1 MNNELNSIEDIDA
14 MLDSQYSVDEEQGTD
29 IEEVQEDAVEEE
41 TEVEDQEIE
50 EETDEETDS
59 VNDDDEGSEEPKS
72 DEKPSKEDKKAYAF
86 SQLRKENADLKSKA
100 EENQYYEDLLNK
112 MAAQYGYSDVKK
124 FAEDYEKARIEQEA
138 KAKGYDPVLYA
149 ELQKSNKRIAELE
162 NSQKETELVN
172 KANIFRAS
180 VDKAVEEYNL
190 GKDGRNE
197 IFTRL
202 EEAGF
207 SVDDLLNVPNA
218 DILIKGVLSDKIA
231 QVSKQSQIEKNE
243 TIDSLSDDKHNG
255 GSSEKTFSLDDLIS
269 GEMKQ
274 YKADNFYE

>member
-29 IEEVQEDAVEEE
+29 IEEVQEDTVEEE
-41 TEVEDQEIE
+41 TEVENQEIE
-50 EETDEETDS
+50 EETDEEADS
-59 VNDDDEGSEEPKS
+59 VNDDEGSEEPKS

-86 SQLRKENADLKSKA
+86 SQLRKENADLKSKVD
-100 EENQYYEDLLNK
+100 EKQYYEDLLNK

-162 NSQKETELVN
+162 NSQKETELIN

-180 VDKAVEEYNL
+180 VDKAIEEYNL

>member
-29 IEEVQEDAVEEE
+29 IEEVQEDTVEEE
-41 TEVEDQEIE
+41 TEVENQEIE
-50 EETDEETDS
+50 EETDEEADS
-59 VNDDDEGSEEPKS
+59 VNDDEGSEEPKS

-86 SQLRKENADLKSKA
+86 SQLRKENADLKSKVD
-100 EENQYYEDLLNK
+100 EKQYYEDLLNK

-162 NSQKETELVN
+162 NSQKETELIN
-172 KANIFRAS
+172 KANIFGAS

>member
-29 IEEVQEDAVEEE
+29 IEEVQEDTVEEE
-41 TEVEDQEIE
+41 TEVENQEIE
-50 EETDEETDS
+50 EETDEEADS
-59 VNDDDEGSEEPKS
+59 VNDDEGSEEPKS

-86 SQLRKENADLKSKA
+86 SQLRKENADLKSKVD
-100 EENQYYEDLLNK
+100 EKQYYEDLLNK

-162 NSQKETELVN
+162 NSQKETELIN

>member
-29 IEEVQEDAVEEE
+29 VEEVQEDTVEEE
-41 TEVEDQEIE
+41 TEVENQEIE

-59 VNDDDEGSEEPKS
+59 VNDDEGSEEPKS